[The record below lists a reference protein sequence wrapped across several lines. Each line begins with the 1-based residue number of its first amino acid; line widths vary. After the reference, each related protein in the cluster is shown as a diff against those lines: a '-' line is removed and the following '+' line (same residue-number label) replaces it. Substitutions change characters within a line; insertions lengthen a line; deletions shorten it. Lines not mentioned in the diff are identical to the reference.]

1 MWFGRSY
8 YAGCVDGGGAEML
21 GSAILYNFG
30 KKVRLLPKLYLL
42 PVDTTGRFFSKKN
55 CWRQKK
61 LFLHPKVRKSV
72 SNIHKTELYDVN

>member
-30 KKVRLLPKLYLL
+30 KKVHLLPKLYLP
-42 PVDTTGRFFSKKN
+42 PVETTARFFIKKS
-55 CWRQKK
+55 CWYQKTI
-61 LFLHPKVRKSV
+61 FASE
-72 SNIHKTELYDVN
+72 S